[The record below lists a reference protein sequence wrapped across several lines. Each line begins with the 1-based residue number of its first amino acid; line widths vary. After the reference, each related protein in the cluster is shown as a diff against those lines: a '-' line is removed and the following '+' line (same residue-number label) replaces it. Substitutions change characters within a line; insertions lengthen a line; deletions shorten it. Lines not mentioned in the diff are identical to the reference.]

1 MKRKSKVLIVVIPL
15 LFLVVVSFLGY
26 MVAHVERRGE
36 ARLFHF
42 GKQIGIIKIK
52 GVIISS
58 STLIKQIKAF
68 RDNRAIGGVI
78 LRINSPGG
86 GVAPSQEICEEI
98 RKLGKRKPVI
108 TSMGSVCASG
118 GYYIAS
124 STSTIFA
131 NPGTVTGSIGVI
143 VEFSN
148 LTGLFKKIGVKS
160 YVIKSGKFKDI
171 GYPTRDMT
179 PEDFKVIQGVVD
191 SIFHQFVKAVSEGRH
206 LPFEKVRALADGRVF
221 SGAQAKEL
229 GLVDRL
235 GNLEDAIAYMA
246 KRLGVRGK
254 PQVVYAPQPGKKLWQ
269 ILFKSALGK
278 WGHAF
283 FSSVSL
289 SPFYYLW
296 PLTPGF

>member
-1 MKRKSKVLIVVIPL
+1 MNRKSKTLIVSIPI
-15 LFLVVVSFLGY
+15 LFLVVVAFLGY
-26 MVAHVERRGE
+26 LVAHVEKKE
-36 ARLFHF
+36 TSLFHS
-42 GKQIGIIKIK
+42 GKRIGIIKLK
-52 GVIISS
+52 GVIIGS

-68 RDNRAIGGVI
+68 RENRAIGGVI

-86 GVAPSQEICEEI
+86 GVAPSQEIYEEV
-98 RKLGKRKPVI
+98 RKLSKRKPVV

-124 STSTIFA
+124 GTTKIFA
-131 NPGTVTGSIGVI
+131 DPGTVTGSIGVI

-148 LTGLFKKIGVKS
+148 LAGLFKKIGVKS
-160 YVIKSGKFKDI
+160 YVIKSGKFKDL
-171 GYPTRDMT
+171 GYPTREMT
-179 PEDFKVIQGVVD
+179 PEDFKVIQNVVN
-191 SIFHQFVKAVSEGRH
+191 SIYDQFVKAVAEGRH
-206 LPFEKVRALADGRVF
+206 LPIDKVRALADGRVF
-221 SGAQAKEL
+221 SGTQAKEL

-278 WGHAF
+278 WGHAL
-283 FSSVSL
+283 FSPASL